1 MNNRAN
7 LFFNIRA
14 ILMLPLFY
22 FPKLDFIQSE
32 IYDII
37 YVRKIRGE
45 KPMPNQLPVPVKHNL
60 PTQIKH
66 TLKKAGKIAG
76 YTLGLTGLCAIVVVI
91 PPLAVPALI
100 TAMYPSQKLLN
111 ETLYTSYP
119 DLAFIL
125 KKHGKKQKIYQD
137 IVRPDIL
144 KELRGLTNI
153 EKAGF
158 LQLQAIVGMSK
169 ASGKDKNGNPITFET
184 DSHGIIQKAF
194 QTLVKLGYIDNYQET
209 YLKESRLIFPKLA
222 FGNLK
227 GLKDKKAV
235 YNIQFQ
241 RTDKPID
248 MEDAKLRRL
257 FPAIFSKRR
266 GLLAKRD
273 YQIVQNPDGT
283 LSIDYHPK
291 QKEGE
296 TETKQDAFRQTL
308 QEGMP
313 SLEEQKA
320 YSLEKQQETAKGE
333 TEHEVEQTK

>member
-1 MNNRAN
+1 M
-7 LFFNIRA
+7 
-14 ILMLPLFY
+14 
-22 FPKLDFIQSE
+22 S
-32 IYDII
+32 
-37 YVRKIRGE
+37 
-45 KPMPNQLPVPVKHNL
+45 NQLPIPVKNNL
-60 PTQIKH
+60 PATIKH

-76 YTLGLTGLCAIVVVI
+76 YTLSLAGLCVIATAI
-91 PPLAVPALI
+91 PSLAVPALV

-119 DLAFIL
+119 DLAFVM

-169 ASGKDKNGNPITFET
+169 ASGKDKNGNPITYET
-184 DSHGIIQKAF
+184 DSHGIVQRAF
-194 QTLVKLGYIDNYQET
+194 QTLAKLGYIDNYQET

-222 FGNLK
+222 FGNLQ
-227 GLKDKKAV
+227 GLKKKKAV

-241 RTDKPID
+241 RTDKSID
-248 MEDAKLRRL
+248 FEDAKLRRL

-273 YQIVQNPDGT
+273 YQIVQNPDST
-283 LSIDYHPK
+283 LSIDYHSN
-291 QKEGE
+291 QKKAKI
-296 TETKQDAFRQTL
+296 ETKQEAFRQTL

-313 SLEEQKA
+313 TLEEQQE
-320 YSLEKQQETAKGE
+320 YSFERQKETAKEE
-333 TEHEVEQTK
+333 TTEEREQTK